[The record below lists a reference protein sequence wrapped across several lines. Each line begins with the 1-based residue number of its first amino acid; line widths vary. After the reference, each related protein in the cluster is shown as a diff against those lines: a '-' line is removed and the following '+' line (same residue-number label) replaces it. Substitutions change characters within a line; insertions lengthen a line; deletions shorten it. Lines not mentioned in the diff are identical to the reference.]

1 MQEKALADYTP
12 QPYAGPILLF
22 ASGAQVRWGHD
33 AKLGWSRLANGGLDV
48 HILPC
53 YHEHMLREPHVRVV
67 AEHLR
72 DSLLQA
78 MVRDRT

>member
-1 MQEKALADYTP
+1 LNKDVMASTKIVKLDCP
-12 QPYAGPILLF
+12 F

-33 AKLGWSRLANGGLDV
+33 ANLGWSRLANGGLDV